1 MNIIKVKNLS
11 FSYSQ
16 TPLLSDLSFDVGSGS
31 FLAIAGPNG
40 VGKSTLLNLLCAS
53 IKPQAGSIT
62 LDSQSLQSYTT
73 ETLAKKVA
81 VVRQE
86 FVPAFGFSV
95 LETVLMARTPYYG
108 RLGFES
114 RSDREIVTGALEATD
129 TVQFASRLL
138 ANISGGERQRVFIA
152 RALAQQTPI
161 LMLDEPTSFLDL
173 RHQVRIYD
181 LLKQMQI
188 EQSKTI
194 IAITH
199 DINLA
204 AQYCDQVL
212 LLGPDA
218 QCYTGSPANIL
229 SPSRI
234 SKVFGVDGFSGHV
247 ERGRFFLPLGKYAVD
262 YRTQGDVNDCR

>member
-1 MNIIKVKNLS
+1 MNIIEVKNLS

-53 IKPQAGSIT
+53 IKAQAGSIT
-62 LDSQSLQSYTT
+62 LDRQSLESYTT
-73 ETLAKKVA
+73 ETLAKQVA

-86 FVPAFGFSV
+86 FVPSFGFSV

-108 RLGFES
+108 RLGFENEG
-114 RSDREIVTGALEATD
+114 DRQIVRHALEATD
-129 TVQFASRLL
+129 TAEFASRQL
-138 ANISGGERQRVFIA
+138 AQISGGERQRVFIA

-188 EQSKTI
+188 EQNKTI

-212 LLGPDA
+212 LLGGDG
-218 QCYTGSPANIL
+218 QCYTGSPADIL
-229 SPSRI
+229 SPSRV
-234 SKVFGVDGFSGHV
+234 SKVFGVEGFSGHV
-247 ERGRFFLPLGKYAVD
+247 EKGRFFLPLGKLARD
-262 YRTQGDVNDCR
+262 YRTHGDVTDCS